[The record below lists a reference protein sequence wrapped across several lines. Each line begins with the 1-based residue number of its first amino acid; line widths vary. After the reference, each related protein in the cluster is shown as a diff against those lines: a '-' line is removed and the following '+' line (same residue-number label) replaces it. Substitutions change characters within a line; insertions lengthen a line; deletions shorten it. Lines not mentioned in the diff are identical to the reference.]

1 MLFAQIRSK
10 NKCKYVLASVG
21 DAGLLAAALDQRK
34 FILQGNGCNVVIRL
48 HNKEYLK
55 AEDGE
60 YEVGLCSLR

>member
-1 MLFAQIRSK
+1 MMFARIRSEE
-10 NKCKYVLASVG
+10 KCKYILASVG
-21 DAGLLAAALDQRK
+21 DAGLLAAALDQIK
-34 FILQGNGCNVVIRL
+34 FLLQGNGCDVVIRL